1 MKKFFI
7 LSFLVLLSVASVAQ
21 APDEDQLGAWYMYFF
36 NKRFSESSF
45 GIQGDFQY
53 RAWNAGSDM
62 EQLLLRSGA
71 TYRPKNTDVLFTLGY
86 AYVST
91 GAFGE
96 NDATTTE
103 SRIYQEM
110 LLPQKVG
117 NRFFFTHRFRYEQR
131 WMEDLDFRTRFR
143 YNLFLNVAL
152 NNTQLTAKT
161 IYLALYNE
169 IFINGQRSIGNGLTV
184 DYFDRNRTYLG
195 VGYGLTTKLRVQAG
209 WMKQTTASWGKGQMQ
224 VSLHHNF

>member
-1 MKKFFI
+1 MKKFFA
-7 LSFLVLLSVASVAQ
+7 LSFLVLLSLPSVAQ
-21 APDEDQLGAWYMYFF
+21 APDEDQLGAWYMYFYT
-36 NKRFSESSF
+36 KRFGESSF

-96 NDATTTE
+96 SDATTAE

-143 YNLFLNVAL
+143 YNIFLNVAL
-152 NNTQLTAKT
+152 NSTQLTAKT

-169 IFINGQRSIGNGLTV
+169 LFINGQRSIGNGLTV

-209 WMKQTTASWGKGQMQ
+209 WMKQTTANWGKGQLQ
-224 VSLHHNF
+224 ASLHHNF